1 MKKSIQ
7 STWAKNPVNQFATS
21 KLCRAFYLLVILI
34 MAIGMGQA
42 ATITWDGSSST
53 SWTSAANWSSN
64 SVPTASDNVII
75 PGGVPNF
82 PFISTSV
89 TVKSVDI
96 QEDAKLDIS
105 SNGTLNVS
113 GATSVGIYVRGELKS
128 NGKIFIN
135 NTGGSA
141 IYVSGSDG
149 NAKAYLYGD
158 TYIGN
163 SGSVGGDGIIVEDLL
178 TVDTDPVFYY
188 DQTPTLIIDNVSGNG
203 LSCFFGTI
211 NIRETGSGL
220 FTSNTQV
227 KIGTVGTIGNIGIAS
242 NGDFNF
248 TAGTIIIEDSGT
260 GKDGLTNATGG
271 DFTLGSKAELKIG
284 SATAQI
290 AGQGINNQDQFS
302 SSGLIEINNT
312 GSHGINNTGT
322 FTNTANINIGASA
335 PLSGDGVKNNGGG
348 TFTNQGCFS
357 LLHIFSNN
365 IINNSGNFAN
375 GGTIIEEASGN
386 SSISTNTGIVQNL
399 NGGTFTISTNNG
411 ALTTASGKLW
421 TGCANDLDWAT
432 ATNWTGETVPTTS
445 DDVIIPP
452 SINPPNISQLTAA
465 FAKSVTVL
473 EFGDLSIDPNCS
485 LTVSGSAGFGITNE
499 GGIYNAG
506 TIKVD
511 NTGLSGIYNYS
522 TGFFHNAISATI
534 EIGNNGGNIGAN
546 GIQTFGGTFY
556 NEDSDIHIDNC
567 TSSGIY
573 NQNGTFINWPNSQ
586 LFIGLNDGNIGVN
599 GIFNSGASGNFT
611 NNGGTIKID
620 NASNV
625 GIANEANLSN
635 EATGEIHI
643 GQESGIGAV
652 FNSSDG
658 TIANLN
664 CATFTLNNRFTNSG
678 TTTNAGYFYINTDQ
692 FSPNGGTFTNNGVVA
707 FAQLPVM
714 GGIVNN
720 DIIVPPVDL
729 GCPASNDVLQIGGSN
744 SFTIASQWLND
755 ENLTDKAGDYDQ
767 ANNTFTPT
775 NLLGGAQPL
784 YFTATNGACTLD
796 VSTTINAVAGGDH
809 IWTGAVDSDW
819 GNSCNWSPLG
829 VPSSDDDVIIPDV
842 ANDPIIGATTFAFAK
857 SVTVENGGY
866 LTFEAG
872 GTLAIDGSDADA
884 LVNQDGGTV
893 NNYGTLNIGTN
904 VAIGGAGVLNNGI
917 FVNETG
923 ANINVDNCTT
933 IGIQNSDASGTGDF
947 SNYGKITIGENGS
960 IGDEAILNDGNF
972 LNSGCG
978 SVIETFA
985 PVFDNSTF
993 TNDAIVIVHSN
1004 GQTKITDNN
1013 FLVVVLNNGSVSLPG
1028 NDGYFTRINGYYWTG
1043 CTDSDWHNASNWH
1056 SGMVP
1061 TADDRVVIFPVAN
1074 MPQISGAAIARSVYM
1089 DKNTQLVINSS
1100 GSLSVENSPSDG
1112 LDIEGD
1118 LINDGTIDI
1127 GQNGG
1132 HINYTGIALSHGSL
1146 TNNNSGVINID
1157 NTNYEGLSAFNSA
1170 HISNFGIINIGQN
1183 GGSNNIGYNG
1193 LWVADTL
1200 HNNGVINIDNTGSY
1214 GMRSNGS
1221 SAIFNTGSLNIGQNG
1236 GPGNIGSDGL
1246 QFTSG
1251 KFYNQNGG
1259 IMNIDNT
1266 KYSGIFLNS
1275 NFFNEGNLNI
1285 GMNGGA
1291 GNIGDRGISC
1301 AQKTFENNN
1310 GGVLKI
1316 DNTDNESINIYVGA
1330 SFINN
1335 PCSKVFLYT
1344 EPDISS
1350 TSTIFENNGLLYVE
1364 AGGLNSSKIVN
1375 NGVIE
1380 NIQGATFGGTNNDL
1394 IIAPV
1399 SGACTLSDVL
1409 QIGGANDF
1417 TPAAEWFADPAMTDK
1432 AGDYDSANNS
1442 FMVTN
1447 LAGNTTH
1454 TLYFTT
1460 TGNGCTFDNTIAVT
1474 LDADTEAPTAVCPNP
1489 TIELDANGTY
1499 TLTTDDVID
1508 PVNSSDNCGAVV
1520 ATSITPANFDCSS
1533 LGAHVVTVETADL
1546 SGNAGNNCTAN
1557 VTVILPVNPATG
1569 LRTWTGAY
1577 STDWEEP
1584 CNWSPLAVPTSDDE
1598 VVIPNVT
1605 NDPVIDLA
1613 IAAVAKSVVIETG
1626 GKLTIEMNGSLT
1638 IDGSTNDGMD
1648 ISGTLVSNG
1657 TVHIDNVAGNGVEA
1671 QTGSS
1676 ISNFNT
1682 LNIGQNGGAGNIGGK
1697 GLEIRGALT
1706 NQFGGT
1712 INVTNTASNGMNVI
1726 GASVDNFG
1734 DIVVSASNISTGLL
1748 LNNSGASF
1756 TNKSGSSLTID
1767 GFYTGY
1773 DGASNTD
1780 LINEG
1785 TLIFDNQQSYAI
1797 DVLGDVTN
1805 TGTVKGN
1812 GTFIFNGGYTWD
1824 GTISPGLSPGSFA
1837 LNDGDPVTL
1846 AASCKLEIE
1855 VNGTTPVSEFD
1866 RVRVINEDINL
1877 NGTLAVTI
1885 NYTPTIGDR
1894 IIFVEA
1900 DNVNGTF
1907 ATFSPAL
1914 PNFWSVDYSVA
1925 GEVALV
1931 YDVPCGTNT
1940 WTGAAGTNWDD
1951 ADNWTLLVPKACD
1964 DVVIPDVANAPII
1977 GSTTAAVAK
1986 SVTVEADALLT
1997 ITSGGS
2003 LALDDVSNN
2012 TGIDNFG
2019 EIANGGT
2026 ITVDGPI
2033 GDGIYNAGIFD
2044 NSGTIQIGTTQSPT
2058 EQGIQILGTMTNTGT
2073 LDVKR
2078 GNDKGIQ
2085 IDAGGELTNESSGHI
2100 LLGQNGGA
2108 FDDYGMLVAGT
2119 FTNDGGSVLADN
2131 AGVNGIRS
2139 EGTISNLNGGDIGIG
2154 TTDGNIGWVG
2164 LILDDGATFTNDAS
2178 TLNINNTGTYIA
2190 GLGDGIASFHNS
2202 LFENKNGSTI
2212 NLGLN
2217 AGGIGHTGIYL
2228 WSGTFNNEDSDIN
2241 IDNVGNDGIYTAATF
2256 NNYSNINIGT
2266 ADGNIGGDGIQ
2277 TTGGATFSNLSCAV
2291 INLADNLNNGTTFI
2305 NDGYLKLNTSETHNV
2320 GNFINNGI
2328 VEDVQGTFSGGTN
2341 NEIITAATSSSDC
2354 ESISPAFELGASMD
2368 FTIVGIYTDE
2378 NATQSA
2384 GLYDVAT
2391 NTFTPTNPLSQSAIT
2406 FYVKIEDPV
2415 GGCTRIVKWV
2425 VNATDCCPALVTCY
2439 LDSDG
2444 DNFGDAA
2451 NSQVFCQTCETGYV
2465 LDNTDCDDGDAD
2477 EFPGQTWYLDLDGDL
2492 HSDGT
2497 SQTACERPTNYFTED
2512 ELTATDGDC
2521 DDFNPYVFPGN
2532 PEVCDGQDNNCDGQV
2547 DEGLS
2552 DLTYT
2557 GSVFFGSQSEI
2568 DAWPSCYT
2576 EITGE
2581 LYIKGSGINDLS
2593 PLANITTV
2601 GQSVTVFQCYALPS
2615 LEGLNNLT
2623 FIGYNLGIGSNTL
2636 IENLDPLAN
2645 VIGVGNQVNINSN
2658 SSLTNLDGLA
2668 GLTSVDGSLNV
2679 SSNASLTNLDGLDNV
2694 TSVGNDLTV
2703 TNNAILTRC
2712 CGIHSLINTP
2722 GAVGGAITIMDNE
2735 TGCDSEAEVNA
2746 YCEDADDDSF
2756 TIGDGDCDDSDP
2768 NEFPGQIWYLDFDG
2782 DLYSDGTSQT
2792 TCERPANY
2800 FTAGELTQTSGDCND
2815 GDAAINPAATEVCD
2829 GVDNDCDGQTDNGVL
2844 ITYYA
2849 DSDGDGFGDPA
2860 NSILDC
2866 SAPTGYVLDNTDC
2879 DDSDGKEFPGQ
2890 IWYLDFD
2897 GDLYSDGT
2905 SQTACERPANYFTE
2919 GELTETSGDC
2929 NDGDPS
2935 INPAA
2940 TEVCDG
2946 VDNNCDGQADNG
2958 VLITYY
2964 ADTDG
2969 DGFGDPA
2976 NMTQACSQPLDYVLD
2991 NTDCDDSDGNEF
3003 PGQTWYLDF
3012 DGDLYSDG
3020 TSQTACER
3028 PANYFTAGELTQT
3041 SGDCNDSDAAI
3052 NPEAT
3057 EICDGVDND
3066 CDGQTDNGVLIT
3078 YYADTDGDGF
3088 GDPANSTMACSQPIG
3103 YVSDNTDCD
3112 DSDGNEFPGQTW
3124 YLDFDGDL
3132 YSDGTSQ
3139 VACERPANYF
3149 TEGELTETSGDCN
3162 DGDPAINPAATE
3174 VCDGV
3179 DNNCDGQT
3187 DNGVLITYYADSDG
3201 DGFGDPANSI
3211 LDCSAPTGYVLD
3223 NTDCDDSDGKE
3234 FPGQI
3239 WYLDFDGDL
3248 YSDGTSQTACERP
3261 ANYFTEG
3268 ELIETSGDCNDGDP
3282 AINPAATEVC
3292 DGVDNNCD
3300 GQTDNGVLTTY
3311 YADTDGDGFGDPANS
3326 TMACSQPVGYISDNT
3341 DCDDSDGN
3349 EFPGQTWYLDFDG
3362 DLYSDG
3368 TSQVACERPANY
3380 FTEGE
3385 LTETSGDCNDGDPA
3399 INPAATEVCDGV
3411 DNNCDGQT
3419 DNGVLITY
3427 YADTDGDGF
3436 GDPAVSTMDCSAPT
3450 GYVLDNTDCDD
3461 NDGNEFPGQTWYLD
3475 FDGDLYSDGTS
3486 QTVCERPANYFT
3498 AGELTQTGGD
3508 CNDGDPAINP
3518 AVTEVCDGV
3527 DNDCDGQADN
3537 GVLTTYYADTDG
3549 DGFGDPTNITMAC
3562 AQPTGYIS
3570 DNTDCDDS
3578 DGKEFPGQTWYL
3590 DFDGD
3595 LYSDGTS
3602 QTACERPA
3610 NYFTAGEL
3618 TQTSGDCND
3627 SDAAINPAATEVC
3640 DGMDNDCDGQTDNGV
3655 LITYYA
3661 DTDGDGFGD
3670 PANSILDC
3678 SASTGYVSDNTD
3690 CDDSDG
3696 KEFPGQTWY
3705 LDFDGDLYSD
3715 GTSQTAC
3722 ERPANYF
3729 TEGELTETSGDC
3741 NDGDPSINP
3750 AATEVCD
3757 GVDNNCDGQADNG
3770 VLITYY
3776 ADTDGDGFGDPANST
3791 MACSQPVGYVSDNT
3805 DCDDNDGNEF
3815 PGQIWYL
3822 DFDGDLYS
3830 DGTSQTVC
3838 EHPANY
3844 FTEGELTETSGDCND
3859 GDPSIN
3865 PAATEVC
3872 DGIDNDCDGLTDI
3885 DDPNFVDNTLPT
3897 VNCQN
3902 IARSLDAN
3910 GSVQIVPAD
3919 VFAGGSDDCGTVNLL
3934 GVSPN
3939 TFSCGNLGAN
3949 TVTLTVDDGNGN
3961 QNNCQATVS
3970 ISDGTAPEA
3979 ACQNITVQLDVSGQ
3993 ATISAADVD
4002 GGSGDVCGIGAM
4014 QLDNTSFSC
4023 ANVGSNAVILTVF
4036 DNNSNSS
4043 SCTATITVEDNVQPN
4058 AVCKTTTV
4066 QLDGSGMANILPALV
4081 DNGSNDAC
4089 GIAGLSLNITSFT
4102 CANVGANAVVLTVT
4116 DVNGNSSTC
4125 STTVTVQDSTA
4136 PSVQCQNATVQ
4147 LDVNGLASI
4156 VPADVDGG
4164 SDDACGSPSL
4174 SLDINTFSC
4183 ANLGGNSVTLTATDL
4198 NGNMATCTA
4207 TVTVED
4213 DIAPTAV
4220 CQNTTVQLDGNGI
4233 ATLAPSQVDGGS
4245 TDNCS
4250 VSLSL
4255 DNTSFSCANVGPNT
4269 VTLTAIDPAGN
4280 SHSCLASLTVEDNT
4294 APTALCQNATAF
4306 LDEFGQA
4313 SISANEVD
4321 AGSSDNCGIASASV
4335 SPNSFTCVETGANTV
4350 TLTVADVNGNTA
4362 ACNATVEVVD
4372 NLLPIV
4378 ICRDISIQLDATGN
4392 ASIIPTDVFDAAA
4405 SSDNCGNISLV
4416 NVWPNQF
4423 SCQDEGA
4430 NTATL
4435 TANDGHGNTAT
4446 CTATVTV
4453 KTFITGF
4460 SVTVTP
4466 EECGMGNGT
4475 IIASADSPGGQLAFS
4490 IDGGATWQMTGV
4502 FTNLPTG
4509 AYHVKVKAFGTP
4521 GCSSESLTTEVG
4533 QIGSPTTWWK
4543 DWDGDGYTDG
4553 ISQTTCNQPVGY
4565 VASALPGDC
4574 NDNNADEHPGQVWYK
4589 DMDGD
4594 GYSDGTWLTQCTQP
4608 WGYETADKCNATS
4621 GDCNDNNAAVHPG
4634 AIEICNNVDDDCDG
4648 QIDEG
4653 VPTGLTWNGNVVFS
4667 NQAAVDAW
4675 PPCYTIIN
4683 GNLTIQYAGINDL
4696 SALLGLVEVTG
4707 NVLIQNTSLD
4717 SLAGLDSLEAVGGT
4731 LAIKQNGSLTTLDG
4745 LDSLTAVDGNLQVF
4759 QNLDL
4764 TSCCAIHDLINNGV
4778 GGSISIFLNDTG
4790 CDNVADV
4797 NNTCAPVQNLVG
4809 PGGNS
4814 SAAACADCV
4823 LEGQSNPDLHL
4834 FPNPTSSTVNV
4845 QLDGLAGVVNLS
4857 IMDVAGRVFY
4867 KTELERNG
4875 KLKIETGDWK
4885 AGIYLVKVKSESR
4898 EIVTKK
4904 LVVVD

>member
-64 SVPTASDNVII
+64 SVPTASDDVII
-75 PGGVPNF
+75 PSGVPNF

-141 IYVSGSDG
+141 MYVSGSDG

-188 DQTPTLIIDNVSGNG
+188 DQTPTLLIDNVSGNG

-365 IINNSGNFAN
+365 IINNPGNFAN

-386 SSISTNTGIVQNL
+386 SSISTNTNTGIVQNL

-432 ATNWTGETVPTTS
+432 ATNWIGGTVPTAS

-522 TGFFHNAISATI
+522 TGFFQNTLSATI

-652 FNSSDG
+652 FNSSAG

-664 CATFTLNNRFTNSG
+664 CAIFTLNNRFTNSG
-678 TTTNAGYFYINTDQ
+678 TTSNAGYFYINTDQ
-692 FSPNGGTFTNNGVVA
+692 FSPNGGTLTNNGVVA

-720 DIIVPPVDL
+720 DIIVSPIDL

-744 SFTIASQWLND
+744 SFTIASQWFND

-784 YFTATNGACTLD
+784 YFTATNGACTFD

-829 VPSSDDDVIIPDV
+829 VPSTDDDVIIPDV
-842 ANDPIIGATTFAFAK
+842 TNDPIIGGTTSAFAK
-857 SVTVENGGY
+857 SVTVENGGH
-866 LTFEAG
+866 LTIEAG
-872 GTLAIDGSDADA
+872 GTLTIDGSDADA

-904 VAIGGAGVLNNGI
+904 VAIGGAGVLNNGT

-923 ANINVDNCTT
+923 AAINVDNCTT
-933 IGIQNSDASGTGDF
+933 IGIHNSDASGIGDF
-947 SNYGKITIGENGS
+947 SNYSQITIGENGS

-972 LNSGCG
+972 LNSDCG
-978 SVIETFA
+978 SIIETFA

-1074 MPQISGAAIARSVYM
+1074 MPQISGAAIAKSVYM
-1089 DKNTQLVINSS
+1089 DKNTQLVISSS

-1200 HNNGVINIDNTGSY
+1200 HNSGVINIDNTGSY

-1221 SAIFNTGSLNIGQNG
+1221 SAIFNTGSINIGQNG

-1251 KFYNQNGG
+1251 KFYNQSGG

-1460 TGNGCTFDNTIAVT
+1460 TGNGCTFDNSIAVT
-1474 LDADTEAPTAVCPNP
+1474 LDADTEAPTAVCLNP
-1489 TIELDANGTY
+1489 TVELDANGTY
-1499 TLTTDDVID
+1499 TLTTDDIID
-1508 PVNSSDNCGAVV
+1508 PDNSSDNCGAVV

-1533 LGAHVVTVETADL
+1533 LGAHAVTVETADL

-1557 VTVILPVNPATG
+1557 VTVILPVNPAAG

-1584 CNWSPLAVPTSDDE
+1584 CNWSPLAVPTSDDD

-1613 IAAVAKSVVIETG
+1613 IAAVAKSVVIETD
-1626 GKLTIEMNGSLT
+1626 GKLTIELDGSLT

-1657 TVHIDNVAGNGVEA
+1657 TIHIDNVAGNGVEA

-1676 ISNFNT
+1676 ISNFGT
-1682 LNIGQNGGAGNIGGK
+1682 LNIGQNGGTGNIGGK

-1712 INVTNTASNGMNVI
+1712 FNVTNTASNGMNVI

-1734 DIVVSASNISTGLL
+1734 DIVLSASNTSTGLR

-1767 GFYTGY
+1767 GFYIGY

-1812 GTFIFNGGYTWD
+1812 GTFIFNDGYTWD

-1846 AASCKLEIE
+1846 AATCTLEIE

-1894 IIFVEA
+1894 FIFVEA

-1907 ATFSPAL
+1907 ATVSPAL

-1940 WTGAAGTNWDD
+1940 WTGAAGTDWDD
-1951 ADNWTLLVPKACD
+1951 ADNWTLLVPKSCD
-1964 DVVIPDVANAPII
+1964 DVVIPNVANAPII

-1986 SVTVEADALLT
+1986 SVTVEPDALLT
-1997 ITSGGS
+1997 INSGGS

-2019 EIANGGT
+2019 EINNAGT
-2026 ITVDGPI
+2026 ITVDGPT
-2033 GDGIYNAGIFD
+2033 GDGIYNAGNFD
-2044 NSGTIQIGTTQSPT
+2044 NSGIIQIGATQSPT
-2058 EQGIQILGTMTNTGT
+2058 GQGIQILGTMTNTGT

-2108 FDDYGMLVAGT
+2108 FDDYGLQVAGT
-2119 FTNDGGSVLADN
+2119 FTNDGGTVKADN
-2131 AGVNGIRS
+2131 AGVNGIRAQGS
-2139 EGTISNLNGGDIGIG
+2139 ISNLNGGDINIG

-2164 LILDDGATFTNDAS
+2164 LIIENGATFTNDGS
-2178 TLNINNTGTYIA
+2178 VLNINNTGALIA
-2190 GLGDGIASFHNS
+2190 GLGDGIASFNNS

-2217 AGGIGHTGIYL
+2217 AGGLGHNGIYL

-2266 ADGNIGGDGIQ
+2266 VDGNIGGDGIQ
-2277 TTGGATFSNLSCAV
+2277 TTGGATFSNLACAV
-2291 INLADNLNNGTTFI
+2291 TNLADNLNNGTTFI
-2305 NDGYLKLNTSETHNV
+2305 NEGFVKLNTSETHNV

-2328 VEDVQGTFSGGTN
+2328 VEDIQGTFSGGTN
-2341 NEIITAATSSSDC
+2341 NEIIIAATVSNDC
-2354 ESISPAFELGASMD
+2354 EVISPAFELGASMD

-2384 GLYDVAT
+2384 GSYDLATNTFTPSSTLPETTGTYFVKIEDATGGCTQILSWELTTANCCTIFMTCYLDSDGDNYGDPAVTEEVCQVCSAGYVSDNTDCNDNDANVNPNPDCSSMTRTWTGHVSSDWEEACNWSPNCVPTTDDDVTIPNVAKSPIITSTTNAVAKSVEVQTDGNLTIQSGGSLSLEGADNSALVNNGTVSNMGTMNIGLVSAPHLDGIINSSVFTNDGGTIDIRNTFQHGIRNNNGGDFTNQNNGMVLIGTNGGLVSNYGIYNNDSGTTFTNTGSTVEIGHTNFRGVKNDNNAQLENLNGSQILIGQNGGGTEVGIENKNGADIFNDASTIRMDNTSSSSIINQSGAVVENRNGGLIALGENVPASSFGLFNVGNGTFRNLECSTLKVYHHFVNKSGSTFLNEGLFTFDTHETNTDNVSPFTNNGIIEDVQGTFSGSLTNNEIFIAPTTTGDCQSVSPAFALGATVDFNILGIFTDSNGSNSAGAYDVVTNTFTPTNPLSTATHVFYVKIEDPLGGCTSIAAWAVTSTSALVTCYLDSDGDNFGDPAISQLFCQTCGTGYVSDDSDCNDTDPNVNPNPDCSGTTRTWTGHVSTDWNEPCNWSPNCVPTGLDEITIPDVANDPVIGSGSTAFARKINVENDAHLTIENTALLDMSVGYGSSSNTFHINNFGNVTNSGHIIGSDAGFYKDDLDAVFDNYGTLDASGYYVDIIFMTGIINNHANGEINITFTGVQGIQTKGSFSNSGQIHIINDDDGGTGIYNYSSGTFINQSSGSILFEANVGFGISNIGNSVFDNYGYIASIGPGNIPHLISNNSGSTFNNHEGGSIDAQSHCLNAIENQSTCIFTNSGTVEIGDLSQLGIENLGTFVNATCGEIYLADILQTTSSFTNQGLLSLNTSQAHSISGTFDNEGIIEDVQGLFSGGTNNEIIIAPVTTTDCSEVSPAFDLGATVDFNILGIFTDAAATQSAGTYNVAT

-2406 FYVKIEDPV
+2406 FYVKIEDTV

-2425 VNATDCCPALVTCY
+2425 VNATNCCPVFVTCY

-2451 NSQVFCQTCETGYV
+2451 ASQEFCQVC
-2465 LDNTDCDDGDAD
+2465 
-2477 EFPGQTWYLDLDGDL
+2477 
-2492 HSDGT
+2492 GT
-2497 SQTACERPTNYFTED
+2497 
-2512 ELTATDGDC
+2512 
-2521 DDFNPYVFPGN
+2521 
-2532 PEVCDGQDNNCDGQV
+2532 
-2547 DEGLS
+2547 
-2552 DLTYT
+2552 
-2557 GSVFFGSQSEI
+2557 
-2568 DAWPSCYT
+2568 
-2576 EITGE
+2576 
-2581 LYIKGSGINDLS
+2581 
-2593 PLANITTV
+2593 
-2601 GQSVTVFQCYALPS
+2601 
-2615 LEGLNNLT
+2615 
-2623 FIGYNLGIGSNTL
+2623 
-2636 IENLDPLAN
+2636 
-2645 VIGVGNQVNINSN
+2645 
-2658 SSLTNLDGLA
+2658 
-2668 GLTSVDGSLNV
+2668 
-2679 SSNASLTNLDGLDNV
+2679 
-2694 TSVGNDLTV
+2694 
-2703 TNNAILTRC
+2703 
-2712 CGIHSLINTP
+2712 
-2722 GAVGGAITIMDNE
+2722 
-2735 TGCDSEAEVNA
+2735 
-2746 YCEDADDDSF
+2746 
-2756 TIGDGDCDDSDP
+2756 
-2768 NEFPGQIWYLDFDG
+2768 
-2782 DLYSDGTSQT
+2782 
-2792 TCERPANY
+2792 
-2800 FTAGELTQTSGDCND
+2800 
-2815 GDAAINPAATEVCD
+2815 
-2829 GVDNDCDGQTDNGVL
+2829 
-2844 ITYYA
+2844 
-2849 DSDGDGFGDPA
+2849 
-2860 NSILDC
+2860 
-2866 SAPTGYVLDNTDC
+2866 
-2879 DDSDGKEFPGQ
+2879 
-2890 IWYLDFD
+2890 
-2897 GDLYSDGT
+2897 
-2905 SQTACERPANYFTE
+2905 
-2919 GELTETSGDC
+2919 
-2929 NDGDPS
+2929 
-2935 INPAA
+2935 
-2940 TEVCDG
+2940 
-2946 VDNNCDGQADNG
+2946 
-2958 VLITYY
+2958 
-2964 ADTDG
+2964 
-2969 DGFGDPA
+2969 
-2976 NMTQACSQPLDYVLD
+2976 
-2991 NTDCDDSDGNEF
+2991 
-3003 PGQTWYLDF
+3003 
-3012 DGDLYSDG
+3012 
-3020 TSQTACER
+3020 
-3028 PANYFTAGELTQT
+3028 
-3041 SGDCNDSDAAI
+3041 
-3052 NPEAT
+3052 
-3057 EICDGVDND
+3057 
-3066 CDGQTDNGVLIT
+3066 
-3078 YYADTDGDGF
+3078 
-3088 GDPANSTMACSQPIG
+3088 G

-3112 DSDGNEFPGQTW
+3112 DNDGDEFPGQIW

-3179 DNNCDGQT
+3179 DNDCDGQT
-3187 DNGVLITYYADSDG
+3187 DNGVLITYYADTDG
-3201 DGFGDPANSI
+3201 DGFGDPANTI

-3223 NTDCDDSDGKE
+3223 NTDCDDSDGNE

-3261 ANYFTEG
+3261 ANYFTAD
-3268 ELIETSGDCNDGDP
+3268 ELTQTSGDCNDSDA

-3326 TMACSQPVGYISDNT
+3326 TMACAQPTGYVFDNTDCDDGDPNEFPGQTWYKDADGDLYSDGTSQVACERPTDHFTAGELMETSGDCNDGDAAINPAATEVCDGVDNDCDGQIDVGVQTTYYADTDSDGFGDPANSTMACAQPTGYVSDNT

-3349 EFPGQTWYLDFDG
+3349 EFPGQTWYKDADG
-3362 DLYSDG
+3362 DLYS
-3368 TSQVACERPANY
+3368 N
-3380 FTEGE
+3380 
-3385 LTETSGDCNDGDPA
+3385 
-3399 INPAATEVCDGV
+3399 
-3411 DNNCDGQT
+3411 
-3419 DNGVLITY
+3419 
-3427 YADTDGDGF
+3427 
-3436 GDPAVSTMDCSAPT
+3436 
-3450 GYVLDNTDCDD
+3450 
-3461 NDGNEFPGQTWYLD
+3461 
-3475 FDGDLYSDGTS
+3475 
-3486 QTVCERPANYFT
+3486 
-3498 AGELTQTGGD
+3498 
-3508 CNDGDPAINP
+3508 
-3518 AVTEVCDGV
+3518 
-3527 DNDCDGQADN
+3527 
-3537 GVLTTYYADTDG
+3537 
-3549 DGFGDPTNITMAC
+3549 
-3562 AQPTGYIS
+3562 
-3570 DNTDCDDS
+3570 
-3578 DGKEFPGQTWYL
+3578 
-3590 DFDGD
+3590 
-3595 LYSDGTS
+3595 GTS

-3618 TQTSGDCND
+3618 TQTDGDCND

-3640 DGMDNDCDGQTDNGV
+3640 DGVDND
-3655 LITYYA
+3655 
-3661 DTDGDGFGD
+3661 
-3670 PANSILDC
+3670 
-3678 SASTGYVSDNTD
+3678 
-3690 CDDSDG
+3690 
-3696 KEFPGQTWY
+3696 
-3705 LDFDGDLYSD
+3705 
-3715 GTSQTAC
+3715 
-3722 ERPANYF
+3722 
-3729 TEGELTETSGDC
+3729 
-3741 NDGDPSINP
+3741 
-3750 AATEVCD
+3750 
-3757 GVDNNCDGQADNG
+3757 CDGQADNG

-3830 DGTSQTVC
+3830 DGTSQTAC
-3838 EHPANY
+3838 ERPANY

-3859 GDPSIN
+3859 GDPAIN

-3872 DGIDNDCDGLTDI
+3872 DGVDNNCDGQT
-3885 DDPNFVDNTLPT
+3885 
-3897 VNCQN
+3897 
-3902 IARSLDAN
+3902 
-3910 GSVQIVPAD
+3910 
-3919 VFAGGSDDCGTVNLL
+3919 
-3934 GVSPN
+3934 
-3939 TFSCGNLGAN
+3939 
-3949 TVTLTVDDGNGN
+3949 
-3961 QNNCQATVS
+3961 
-3970 ISDGTAPEA
+3970 
-3979 ACQNITVQLDVSGQ
+3979 
-3993 ATISAADVD
+3993 
-4002 GGSGDVCGIGAM
+4002 
-4014 QLDNTSFSC
+4014 
-4023 ANVGSNAVILTVF
+4023 
-4036 DNNSNSS
+4036 
-4043 SCTATITVEDNVQPN
+4043 
-4058 AVCKTTTV
+4058 
-4066 QLDGSGMANILPALV
+4066 
-4081 DNGSNDAC
+4081 DNGV
-4089 GIAGLSLNITSFT
+4089 LITYY
-4102 CANVGANAVVLTVT
+4102 
-4116 DVNGNSSTC
+4116 
-4125 STTVTVQDSTA
+4125 
-4136 PSVQCQNATVQ
+4136 
-4147 LDVNGLASI
+4147 
-4156 VPADVDGG
+4156 AD
-4164 SDDACGSPSL
+4164 
-4174 SLDINTFSC
+4174 T
-4183 ANLGGNSVTLTATDL
+4183 
-4198 NGNMATCTA
+4198 
-4207 TVTVED
+4207 
-4213 DIAPTAV
+4213 
-4220 CQNTTVQLDGNGI
+4220 
-4233 ATLAPSQVDGGS
+4233 
-4245 TDNCS
+4245 
-4250 VSLSL
+4250 
-4255 DNTSFSCANVGPNT
+4255 
-4269 VTLTAIDPAGN
+4269 
-4280 SHSCLASLTVEDNT
+4280 
-4294 APTALCQNATAF
+4294 
-4306 LDEFGQA
+4306 
-4313 SISANEVD
+4313 
-4321 AGSSDNCGIASASV
+4321 
-4335 SPNSFTCVETGANTV
+4335 
-4350 TLTVADVNGNTA
+4350 
-4362 ACNATVEVVD
+4362 
-4372 NLLPIV
+4372 
-4378 ICRDISIQLDATGN
+4378 
-4392 ASIIPTDVFDAAA
+4392 
-4405 SSDNCGNISLV
+4405 
-4416 NVWPNQF
+4416 
-4423 SCQDEGA
+4423 
-4430 NTATL
+4430 
-4435 TANDGHGNTAT
+4435 
-4446 CTATVTV
+4446 
-4453 KTFITGF
+4453 
-4460 SVTVTP
+4460 
-4466 EECGMGNGT
+4466 
-4475 IIASADSPGGQLAFS
+4475 
-4490 IDGGATWQMTGV
+4490 
-4502 FTNLPTG
+4502 
-4509 AYHVKVKAFGTP
+4509 
-4521 GCSSESLTTEVG
+4521 
-4533 QIGSPTTWWK
+4533 
-4543 DWDGDGYTDG
+4543 DGDGFGDPANSTMAC
-4553 ISQTTCNQPVGY
+4553 SQPVG
-4565 VASALPGDC
+4565 
-4574 NDNNADEHPGQVWYK
+4574 
-4589 DMDGD
+4589 
-4594 GYSDGTWLTQCTQP
+4594 
-4608 WGYETADKCNATS
+4608 
-4621 GDCNDNNAAVHPG
+4621 
-4634 AIEICNNVDDDCDG
+4634 
-4648 QIDEG
+4648 
-4653 VPTGLTWNGNVVFS
+4653 
-4667 NQAAVDAW
+4667 
-4675 PPCYTIIN
+4675 
-4683 GNLTIQYAGINDL
+4683 
-4696 SALLGLVEVTG
+4696 
-4707 NVLIQNTSLD
+4707 
-4717 SLAGLDSLEAVGGT
+4717 
-4731 LAIKQNGSLTTLDG
+4731 
-4745 LDSLTAVDGNLQVF
+4745 
-4759 QNLDL
+4759 
-4764 TSCCAIHDLINNGV
+4764 
-4778 GGSISIFLNDTG
+4778 
-4790 CDNVADV
+4790 
-4797 NNTCAPVQNLVG
+4797 
-4809 PGGNS
+4809 
-4814 SAAACADCV
+4814 
-4823 LEGQSNPDLHL
+4823 
-4834 FPNPTSSTVNV
+4834 
-4845 QLDGLAGVVNLS
+4845 
-4857 IMDVAGRVFY
+4857 
-4867 KTELERNG
+4867 
-4875 KLKIETGDWK
+4875 
-4885 AGIYLVKVKSESR
+4885 
-4898 EIVTKK
+4898 
-4904 LVVVD
+4904 